1 MATRTFGHVTV
12 TLPELD
18 EPGLYLANVV
28 TLGSPRGI
36 VQDFAYSDAD
46 LRSLELADTRLIT
59 GRVSGVRSKRVEFE
73 AVSLHGVEIVGSD
86 LGSVRWSGGKLT
98 RVVLRDCRLTGA
110 APPGTLPS
118 LV

>member
-28 TLGSPRGI
+28 TLDSPHGI
-36 VQDFAYSDAD
+36 VRDFAYSDAD

-59 GRVSGVRSKRVEFE
+59 GRVSGVRSKRVAFE